1 MVKKV
6 NNLKLKRLSIKGK
19 VLVLNTLVLS
29 KIWYTAA
36 VLLLTNASLKKLY
49 NDLPNYLKQFE
60 LICTQ
65 YIWANSR
72 VSGNIDVKDLELSL
86 NKRRL
91 SLAGIGNKALAM
103 RSKQLA

>member
-6 NNLKLKRLSIKGK
+6 NHLKLKRLSINGK

-36 VLLLTNASLKKLY
+36 VLPLTNASLKKLC
-49 NDLPNYLKQFE
+49 NDLPNYVKQFE

-65 YIWANSR
+65 YVGQTVEFLGTLMLR
-72 VSGNIDVKDLELSL
+72 T
-86 NKRRL
+86 
-91 SLAGIGNKALAM
+91 
-103 RSKQLA
+103 